1 VDTPDKAYKRLE
13 CPMSK
18 NKKKNRRPRRSYTPE
33 FKAETVRLVKSGSR
47 TISQVAKDLDLT
59 ESALRSWL
67 EKAEEQSV
75 PGALTLDEREE
86 LKRLR
91 KENKRLEME
100 REILKKAAAFFAKEN
115 S

>member
-1 VDTPDKAYKRLE
+1 VFTLAE
-13 CPMSK
+13 I
-18 NKKKNRRPRRSYTPE
+18 RS
-33 FKAETVRLVKSGSR
+33 SR

-100 REILKKAAAFFAKEN
+100 REILKNRQRSQRPSLWTRN
-115 S
+115 SGWRMVEPLERSG